1 MMAHTTFVV
10 LIGVHLI
17 NGQAQGPTPVINIVL
32 NLIFI
37 TLYFMARRK
46 V

>member
-1 MMAHTTFVV
+1 MMAHTTFIV

-17 NGQAQGPTPVINIVL
+17 NGQAEGPIPVINIVL